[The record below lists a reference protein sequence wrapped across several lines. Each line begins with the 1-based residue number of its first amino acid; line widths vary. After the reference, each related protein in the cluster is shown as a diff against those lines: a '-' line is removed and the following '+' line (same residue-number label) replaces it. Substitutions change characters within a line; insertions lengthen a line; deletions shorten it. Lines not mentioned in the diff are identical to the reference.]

1 MNRLSKIMMLIIIGT
16 FFIQPL
22 PTKAATVWIEES
34 LIEAYAAENGNVEVR
49 ETHTYEFE
57 GSFSEITRTLP
68 VRDGKTIENV
78 RAAENGYE
86 LNVVKDGDTYAIQR
100 SGQDE
105 ILTIQIIYTIV
116 DGVDFY
122 EDLAQ
127 FHWGFFDAS
136 NPTDFED
143 LTIQVWPFEPA
154 EEGIAFGYDE
164 AYGKESVMD
173 GGAVEFYYGRVPSNR
188 SGDIRVAWDAETFG
202 QPADPGNGELRPELI
217 EALRGIEEE
226 IVAQEENSRL
236 FGMIGLPIVLLYGVF
251 LIWRIWKSG
260 RNARKVRK
268 EMEQQGT
275 QPEVTMPALLYFM
288 NKRLTRHEFPDET
301 MGIALL
307 ELIRKGNVKEV
318 EDGHFRLV
326 DESGLKKHEQKLV
339 DWLFKKMGSG
349 TDFKMTDLSLYTL
362 YEDQHNLFRYDD
374 NVWKEMIKNE
384 VHQEGGLFK
393 EALMHRAGIALT
405 SLAMLPFLILF
416 PANGLPWHFLLS
428 FALTLVAIGYAYFY
442 RPLTLK
448 GAAVKQKWEA
458 IDRDYPKLET
468 QKWDQWDEEEKLR
481 VMLFGLGME
490 DKKMMRKN
498 DHLLYEAN
506 HQQDAIDSV
515 NNLMTYH
522 RQYQAIMPTVKTAY
536 ETVDSTDRR

>member
-1 MNRLSKIMMLIIIGT
+1 MILIVISS
-16 FFIQPL
+16 FFIQPA

-57 GSFSEITRTLP
+57 GAFNEITRTLP

-78 RAAENGYE
+78 RAAENGSE
-86 LNVVKDGDTYAIQR
+86 LNVVKDGNTYSIQR

-105 ILTIQIIYTIV
+105 ILTIQIVYTIV

-164 AYGKESVMD
+164 AYGKESVME
-173 GGAVEFYYGRVPSNR
+173 GGAVEFYYGKVPSNR
-188 SGDIRVAWDAETFG
+188 DGDIRVAWDAETFG

-226 IVAQEENSRL
+226 IVAGEERSRL
-236 FGMIGLPIVLLYGVF
+236 FGMIGLPIVLLYGLF
-251 LIWRIWKSG
+251 LIWRIWKSW
-260 RNARKVRK
+260 RNARMVRE

-288 NKRLTRHEFPDET
+288 NTRLTRHEFPDET
-301 MGIALL
+301 MGVALL
-307 ELIRKGNVKEV
+307 ELIRKGNVE
-318 EDGHFRLV
+318 EIEEGHFRLV
-326 DESGLKKHEQKLV
+326 NESGLKKHEQKLV

-349 TDFKMTDLSLYTL
+349 TDFRMTDLSLYTL
-362 YEDQHNLFRYDD
+362 YEDQHNLFRHDD
-374 NVWKEMIKNE
+374 NVWKELIKDE
-384 VHQEGGLFK
+384 LIQEGGLFK

-405 SLAMLPFLILF
+405 GLAMLPFLILF

-428 FALTLVAIGYAYFY
+428 FLFTLVAIGYAYFY

-448 GAAVKQKWEA
+448 GAAVKQKWESV
-458 IDRDYPKLET
+458 DRDYPKLET
-468 QKWDQWDEEEKLR
+468 EKWDQWDEEKKLQ

-490 DKKMMRKN
+490 DKKMIRKN

-506 HQQDAIDSV
+506 HQQEAIESV

-522 RQYQAIMPTVKTAY
+522 RLYQAIMPTVKTAY